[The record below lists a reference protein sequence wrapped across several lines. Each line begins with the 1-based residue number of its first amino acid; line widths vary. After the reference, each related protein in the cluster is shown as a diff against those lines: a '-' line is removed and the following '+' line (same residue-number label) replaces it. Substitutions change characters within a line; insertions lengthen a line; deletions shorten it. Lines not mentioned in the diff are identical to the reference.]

1 MYMYA
6 QLLAMFLYTFFF
18 PFQNNLSVTVCHQS
32 ANSIVQYAR
41 IARKHRLFGVCLDSL
56 SKIHTMPSVPVM
68 DCFQKIKQ
76 QVRKLFTKI
85 NVTMLVQC
93 TIKLQ

>member
-1 MYMYA
+1 M
-6 QLLAMFLYTFFF
+6 
-18 PFQNNLSVTVCHQS
+18 TVCHQS

-76 QVRKLFTKI
+76 QVRKLFTKCTC
-85 NVTMLVQC
+85 NYTYMYMYVN